1 MSKVVDHLQTL
12 IDEKLKPVVK
22 KVDEEAY
29 YPADYLYSL
38 GKAGYFDSSQ
48 TESKKQI
55 QQELFVIEKTSEVCM
70 TTAFCLWCHFASLI
84 YLRHT
89 TNPWLKEK
97 LKPQLESGQ
106 ILGATGL
113 SNPMKYYT
121 QLEDLH
127 LKAEPVKQG
136 YLIHGVLP
144 YVSNLA
150 SNHWFGAIAR
160 VTDHQEV
167 MVYVPANAEG
177 LSLKEKKHFVGVNG
191 SATYQ
196 CKFDRLMIPH
206 QQVISY
212 NAKNFIDQIRPLFI
226 LYQIPVGIGVI
237 QAAIQGIKKVK
248 AKQNGCNFYLKT
260 QANKLEK
267 KVYQLK
273 ETLKQIVEQENFS
286 LPIIAKLRLQTA
298 YDALEAV
305 QANMLHHGSAGY
317 IHGCESY
324 RKLKEA
330 YFFAN
335 LTPTI
340 KHLEKILSSFQN

>member
-1 MSKVVDHLQTL
+1 MTKVVDHLQTL
-12 IDEKLKPVVK
+12 INEKLKPVVK

-29 YPADYLYSL
+29 YPADYLYAL
-38 GKAGYFDSSQ
+38 GKAGYFDSSRFEP
-48 TESKKQI
+48 TKQI
-55 QQELFVIEKTSEVCM
+55 KQELFLIEKTSEVCM

-89 TNPWLKEK
+89 QNAWLKENLLPK
-97 LKPQLESGQ
+97 LESGQ

-127 LKAEPVKQG
+127 LKAEPAEEG
-136 YLIHGVLP
+136 YRINGVLP

-160 VTDHQEV
+160 VTDKREV
-167 MVYVPANAEG
+167 MVFVPANADG
-177 LSLKEKKHFVGVNG
+177 LFLKEKKHFVGVNG

-196 CKFDRLMIPH
+196 CKFDRLWIPN
-206 QQVISY
+206 QQVISHH
-212 NAKNFIDQIRPLFI
+212 AKPFIDHIRPLFI
-226 LYQIPVGIGVI
+226 LYQIPIGIGVI
-237 QAAIQGIKKVK
+237 KAAIKGIKKVK

-260 QANKLEK
+260 QAMKLEK
-267 KVYQLK
+267 KVYQRVKELEQIVAQ
-273 ETLKQIVEQENFS
+273 ETLS
-286 LPIIAKLRLQTA
+286 LPSIVRLRLQTA
-298 YDALEAV
+298 YNALEAV
-305 QANMLHHGSAGY
+305 QANMLHQGSAGY
-317 IHGCESY
+317 LQGCESF

-340 KHLEKILSSFQN
+340 KHLEKMISRLP